1 MSNDI
6 ISLAEKASRRFR
18 IRRNVMSDFNLASRD
33 DIERFRVLL
42 DRGFEVKHHE
52 RSGKIQKAILSFH
65 SPSNSFMLKPVK
77 TSMIKLFRVE
87 PMVFNI
93 SPHFTFILNVYFHR
107 K

>member
-18 IRRNVMSDFNLASRD
+18 VRRNAHDFNLASRD

-42 DRGFEVKHHE
+42 DRGFEVKHHD

-65 SPSNSFMLKPVK
+65 TPSNSFMLKPVK

-87 PMVFNI
+87 PMVTFI
-93 SPHFTFILNVYFHR
+93 LLFSPHFLN
-107 K
+107 